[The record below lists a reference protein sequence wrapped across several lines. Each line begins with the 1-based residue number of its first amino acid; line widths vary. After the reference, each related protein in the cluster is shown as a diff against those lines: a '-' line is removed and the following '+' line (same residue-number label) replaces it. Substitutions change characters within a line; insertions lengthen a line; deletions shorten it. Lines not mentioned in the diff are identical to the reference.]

1 MKKLD
6 KKVVAILII
15 ALVIVVISVAVAIYS
30 MNRCPKKVENV
41 DVPQD
46 NQEQQEVID
55 ETRVPQDKTTVSDEY
70 VDDNG
75 NVLSEEQIEQIK
87 SSLLEEFKTYGVDKL
102 GLENVDLASDMTRL
116 MYNVGV
122 TTILEKKYLVFNVY
136 ALAEGDSYLR
146 NRGMYAMSLDLS
158 RLYKFDTESLV
169 YLLIEK

>member
-30 MNRCPKKVENV
+30 INRCPK